1 MRYVLI
7 SSLLGLSRTL
17 GYSVFCVSRAT
28 WCRQSAP
35 ALSSSSSGGGVEESM
50 DRNDCDVYDVQLRDS
65 KCIRYVKPY
74 FQDFRTHAKG
84 RWIGRE
90 IVEVFCREFG
100 AHPKQYWMNAI
111 SNGQVKINGQ
121 IVGEDYRFR
130 NSDSMV
136 HRTHRHEPPI
146 FGAIALVGETVDLLA
161 ICKPPSMPMHPCGAY
176 RHNSL
181 EYILKQEK
189 LVENQPPLYIV
200 HRLDRVT
207 SGLVVL
213 AKSKVI
219 AARISEQIR
228 DKATT
233 KIYLARVKG
242 VFPTSV
248 NDVRHLKAVS
258 SIDLR
263 EFGDDVEDSIDVPEL
278 ILEANSSQRRKR
290 KQRESND
297 QYGKGAA
304 VDAATLPP
312 AVRSVRSAAEVGH
325 ADNVGIMFQT
335 SSLTDTERSPS
346 LDQSMVVSAMAS
358 ADPLDHSSELW
369 VRCPIGVVSQRD
381 GVHACD
387 PDGKP
392 SLSIF
397 RCLGYDPDSDTSL
410 VACRPYTGRTHQL
423 RLHLQLLGV
432 PIANDPCYG
441 GELFYG
447 NADAKSKALQAISQL
462 RTEGTIPLS
471 KIPHMEGY
479 SNTDLSSL
487 EATSDAVGQGPHLLE
502 HPLEGEGEDEYLMRT
517 CRYCREN
524 SSLELE
530 QLLHC
535 DGIWL
540 HALKY
545 AGPPGGGSS
554 GTDSCGWSF
563 QAPDPVWAT
572 PFRRVDAV

>member
-1 MRYVLI
+1 MERKD
-7 SSLLGLSRTL
+7 G
-17 GYSVFCVSRAT
+17 
-28 WCRQSAP
+28 
-35 ALSSSSSGGGVEESM
+35 
-50 DRNDCDVYDVQLRDS
+50 DVYDVQLRDS

-100 AHPKQYWMNAI
+100 AHPKQYWTNAI

-130 NSDSMV
+130 NSDLMV

-146 FGAIALVGETVDLLA
+146 FGAITLVGETADMLA

-181 EYILKQEK
+181 EYILKHEK

-213 AKSKVI
+213 AKSKLI

-242 VFPTSV
+242 AFPTSV
-248 NDVRHLKAVS
+248 EGVRHLKALS
-258 SIDLR
+258 AIDLR
-263 EFGDDVEDSIDVPEL
+263 DFGDDVDDSIDAPEPMLEVPA
-278 ILEANSSQRRKR
+278 ANTSQQRKR

-297 QYGKGAA
+297 QYGKGAT
-304 VDAATLPP
+304 VDASSLPP

-325 ADNVGIMFQT
+325 AHNVGIMFQAST
-335 SSLTDTERSPS
+335 LTDMERSPS
-346 LDQSMVVSAMAS
+346 LDHSTVVNA
-358 ADPLDHSSELW
+358 DHSSELW

-387 PDGKP
+387 PDGKA

-447 NADAKSKALQAISQL
+447 NADAKIKALQAISQL

-471 KIPHMEGY
+471 KIPHIEGY
-479 SNTDLSSL
+479 SSTDLSSL
-487 EATSDAVGQGPHLLE
+487 GTTSDAAGQGSHLLE
-502 HPLEGEGEDEYLMRT
+502 QPLAGEGEDEYLMRT

-554 GTDSCGWSF
+554 STDSCGWSF
-563 QAPDPVWAT
+563 QAPDPVWAA
-572 PFRRVDAV
+572 PFKR

>member
-1 MRYVLI
+1 L
-7 SSLLGLSRTL
+7 
-17 GYSVFCVSRAT
+17 
-28 WCRQSAP
+28 
-35 ALSSSSSGGGVEESM
+35 SGGGGEEESM
-50 DRNDCDVYDVQLRDS
+50 QRNNCDVYDVQLKDS

-121 IVGEDYRFR
+121 IVGENYRFL
-130 NSDSMV
+130 NSDLVV

-146 FGAIALVGETVDLLA
+146 FGAIALVGETADLLA
-161 ICKPPSMPMHPCGAY
+161 ISKPPSMPMHPCGAY

-213 AKSKVI
+213 AKSKLI

-242 VFPTSV
+242 VFPTSAK
-248 NDVRHLKAVS
+248 DVCHLKTLSA
-258 SIDLR
+258 IDLR
-263 EFGDDVEDSIDVPEL
+263 EFGDDVEDSSDVPEPM
-278 ILEANSSQRRKR
+278 LEAPAANTSQQRKR

-297 QYGKGAA
+297 QYGRGAT
-304 VDAATLPP
+304 VDAASLPP
-312 AVRSVRSAAEVGH
+312 AVRAVLSAAEVGH
-325 ADNVGIMFQT
+325 SDNVGIMFQR
-335 SSLTDTERSPS
+335 SSLTVMERGSSP
-346 LDQSMVVSAMAS
+346 DQSMVVSPMAS
-358 ADPLDHSSELW
+358 ADPADHCSELW

-397 RCLGYDPDSDTSL
+397 RCLGYDSDSDTSL

-423 RLHLQLLGV
+423 RLHLQLIGV

-447 NADAKSKALQAISQL
+447 NAGAKSKAIQAINQL
-462 RTEGTIPLS
+462 RMEGTIPLS

-479 SNTDLSSL
+479 SSTDLSL
-487 EATSDAVGQGPHLLE
+487 LGTTSDVVGQGPQLLE
-502 HPLEGEGEDEYLMRT
+502 HPLVGEGEDEYLMRT

-540 HALKY
+540 HALHY
-545 AGPPGGGSS
+545 AGPSGGSSS
-554 GTDSCGWSF
+554 GTDSLGWSF
-563 QAPDPVWAT
+563 QSPDPVWAA
-572 PFRRVDAV
+572 PFRR

>member
-1 MRYVLI
+1 MRCVLI
-7 SSLLGLSRTL
+7 SSLLGLSRSL
-17 GYSVFCVSRAT
+17 GYTAFNTLRTT

-35 ALSSSSSGGGVEESM
+35 ALSSCGGVEGSM
-50 DRNDCDVYDVQLRDS
+50 ERNDGDVYDVQLRDS

-111 SNGQVKINGQ
+111 SNGQVKINGH

-130 NSDSMV
+130 NSDLMV

-146 FGAIALVGETVDLLA
+146 FGAITLVGETADMLA

-181 EYILKQEK
+181 EYILKHEK

-213 AKSKVI
+213 AKSKLI

-242 VFPTSV
+242 AFPTSV
-248 NDVRHLKAVS
+248 EGVRHLKALS
-258 SIDLR
+258 AIDLR
-263 EFGDDVEDSIDVPEL
+263 EFGDDVDDSIDAPEPMLEVPA
-278 ILEANSSQRRKR
+278 ANTSQKRKR

-297 QYGKGAA
+297 QYGKGAT
-304 VDAATLPP
+304 VDASSLPP

-325 ADNVGIMFQT
+325 AHNVGIMFQT
-335 SSLTDTERSPS
+335 STLTDMERSPS
-346 LDQSMVVSAMAS
+346 LNHSMVVN
-358 ADPLDHSSELW
+358 ADHCSELW

-387 PDGKP
+387 PDGKA

-479 SNTDLSSL
+479 SSTDLSSL
-487 EATSDAVGQGPHLLE
+487 GTTSDAAGQGSHLLE
-502 HPLEGEGEDEYLMRT
+502 QPLAGEGEDEYLMRT

-545 AGPPGGGSS
+545 SGPPGGGSS
-554 GTDSCGWSF
+554 STDSCGWSF
-563 QAPDPVWAT
+563 QAPDPVWAA
-572 PFRRVDAV
+572 PFTR